1 MSCLAS
7 RSSRLKP
14 RRRRTT
20 ASLGTSIL
28 VVNRAGTRNRPT
40 AAGRRGELEFLC
52 LKLGGR
58 APRPNR
64 EPYTRRRMADKVEK
78 PKKSKSK
85 PKKDE
90 KGVLAALPSTR
101 AERIGGRRASAPK
114 TFEQPQA
121 AQAAA
126 RDARKPAAAEPSA
139 AKSPATKTSTATKPS
154 AGAKTAAAKP
164 SAGAK
169 TAAAKSS
176 AGAKTAAAKPSAGA
190 KTAAAKSSPASRKP
204 AAKSSAG
211 AKTAAAK

>member
-78 PKKSKSK
+78 PKKSKPK
-85 PKKDE
+85 AKKDE

-101 AERIGGRRASAPK
+101 PERIGGRRASAPK
-114 TFEQPQA
+114 TFA
-121 AQAAA
+121 AKSSTAK
-126 RDARKPAAAEPSA
+126 RSA
-139 AKSPATKTSTATKPS
+139 AKSS
-154 AGAKTAAAKP
+154 AAAKP
-164 SAGAK
+164 SAAPRATATRRK
-169 TAAAKSS
+169 AAAPR
-176 AGAKTAAAKPSAGA
+176 TFEP
-190 KTAAAKSSPASRKP
+190 TP
-204 AAKSSAG
+204 AA
-211 AKTAAAK
+211 